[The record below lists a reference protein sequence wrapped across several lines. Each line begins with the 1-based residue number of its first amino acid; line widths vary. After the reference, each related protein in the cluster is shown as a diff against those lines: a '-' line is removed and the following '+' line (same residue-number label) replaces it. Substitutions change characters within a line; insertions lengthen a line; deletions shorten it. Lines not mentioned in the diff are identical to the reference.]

1 MPHAAVPVIVTFPAP
16 VDEILA
22 VEVRHTPVEK
32 LPVPHEVPLTMTEP
46 ELAVTQELF
55 TVIPRASLVPFA
67 AVPATV
73 TFPDP
78 VDEIL
83 EDEVKHT
90 PTALFVVPH
99 ANPLTVSVPP
109 LDENVEPLAMTP
121 LAKLVPFAAVP
132 VIVTLPAPVAEML
145 AGLLKTP

>member
-1 MPHAAVPVIVTFPAP
+1 
-16 VDEILA
+16 
-22 VEVRHTPVEK
+22 
-32 LPVPHEVPLTMTEP
+32 MTEP